1 MSQRYPRERST
12 DKEIPGYKTVQT
24 AHNTESYKTIRNNT
38 TVAVPI
44 DKQYTADGSNAQ
56 RDEQLNTAIA
66 IDAGLLT
73 V

>member
-24 AHNTESYKTIRNNT
+24 AHDTEPYKTVHDITTVWRSQLTNNT
-38 TVAVPI
+38 LPMAATH
-44 DKQYTADGSNAQ
+44 KGM
-56 RDEQLNTAIA
+56 NTAIA